1 MKKKL
6 HLLFV
11 LLFFCACAVPG
22 LGMVFFGESQ
32 AAANEVL
39 SPKPSLTQPD
49 GSVNLN
55 IMSDAADYFA
65 DRFAFRQE
73 LITADSAWKAAL
85 FHTSSQEQVS
95 LGREDWLFY
104 AETEDDFTG
113 ADLLTQRQ
121 VWAIRRSLELAQGY
135 VESKGASFLF
145 TVAPNKLT
153 LYPEHGPQ
161 GLEPGEVTALS
172 QVTGALAESSVPYS
186 DLVAA
191 FSQQE
196 EDLYHKWDS
205 HWTYKGAALAHDTLL
220 ADLGRTGDMFQR
232 EGYYE
237 KDHQGDLY
245 VMLYPASDELE
256 DQWHFSQDLAFE
268 YTTPIRDVDD
278 LRIETTSAGTNGNL
292 LMFRDSFGNT
302 LHSLLAES
310 FGHAVFSR
318 STPYNLGAMDA
329 LQADTVILEIVER
342 NLKNLAEYPFI
353 FPAPWTEASAS
364 PLQPQDTGETLT
376 VSAAESPQAAGY
388 LTVTGELPSCGDSS
402 PVYLRAG
409 GYQFEASPVG
419 SGGSQPGTYPFT
431 AYLPAGTDLTGAQ
444 ILWQDET
451 GAWLQASLA
460 AQG

>member
-172 QVTGALAESSVPYS
+172 QVTAALGESSVPYS

-245 VMLYPASDELE
+245 VMLYPASHELE

-268 YTTPIRDVDD
+268 YATPIRDVDD

-318 STPYNLGAMDA
+318 ATPYDLGTMDTI
-329 LQADTVILEIVER
+329 QADTVILEIVER
-342 NLKNLAEYPFI
+342 NLKNLAEYPFVL
-353 FPAPWTEASAS
+353 PAPQTDLTLASWGASREEAAIAV
-364 PLQPQDTGETLT
+364 QAVENPQF
-376 VSAAESPQAAGY
+376 PGY
-388 LTVTGELPSCGDSS
+388 LTVTGNLPGCDDDSPICLVVGDTA
-402 PVYLRAG
+402 Y
-409 GYQFEASPVG
+409 EASPVG
-419 SGGSQPGTYPFT
+419 SGGSQPGNYPFT
-431 AYLPAGTDLTGAQ
+431 AYLPAGTDLTGAVA
-444 ILWQDET
+444 LYRT
-451 GAWLQASLA
+451 GGESVFCALGQA
-460 AQG
+460 G

>member
-55 IMSDAADYFA
+55 VMSDAADYFA

-135 VESKGASFLF
+135 VESKGASFLV

-172 QVTGALAESSVPYS
+172 QVTAALGESSVPYS

-205 HWTYKGAALAHDTLL
+205 HWTYKGAALAHDALV
-220 ADLGRTGDMFQR
+220 AGLGKTDQEPFFSGT
-232 EGYYE
+232 Y
-237 KDHQGDLY
+237 HQGEPHLGDLY
-245 VMLYPASDELE
+245 EMLYPTGTETEEDAAYDRPFAFSYVRPIRSAE
-256 DQWHFSQDLAFE
+256 DQFIQTENPDRSG
-268 YTTPIRDVDD
+268 
-278 LRIETTSAGTNGNL
+278 SL
-292 LMFRDSFGNT
+292 LMFRDSFGNL
-302 LHSLLAES
+302 LHTFLADAYGQAAFSRAMPYTMSLLDQT
-310 FGHAVFSR
+310 G
-318 STPYNLGAMDA
+318 
-329 LQADTVILEIVER
+329 ADTVLIEIVER
-342 NLKNLAEYPFI
+342 NLDWWATQAPI
-353 FPAPWTEASAS
+353 FPAPERVLTGTPPAGEAQVQYAVTEDGLL
-364 PLQPQDTGETLT
+364 PGYVRLEGRLTGAVDEN
-376 VSAAESPQAAGY
+376 
-388 LTVTGELPSCGDSS
+388 S
-402 PVYLRAG
+402 PVYVKLGERL
-409 GYQFEASPVG
+409 YEACPVG
-419 SGGSQPGTYPFT
+419 VAGKGTPFT
-431 AYLPAGTDLTGAQ
+431 LYVPQDEAQLTPEILYQSDGQLQTTGAVR
-444 ILWQDET
+444 
-451 GAWLQASLA
+451 
-460 AQG
+460 

>member
-172 QVTGALAESSVPYS
+172 QVTAALGESSVPYS

-245 VMLYPASDELE
+245 VMLYPASHELE

-268 YTTPIRDVDD
+268 YATPIRDVDD

-318 STPYNLGAMDA
+318 STPYDLGAMDA
-329 LQADTVILEIVER
+329 IQADTVILEIVER
-342 NLKNLAEYPFI
+342 NLKNLAEYPFVL
-353 FPAPWTEASAS
+353 PAPQTDLTLASWGASREEAAIAV
-364 PLQPQDTGETLT
+364 QAVENPQF
-376 VSAAESPQAAGY
+376 PGY
-388 LTVTGELPSCGDSS
+388 LTVTGNLPGCDDDSPICLVVGDTA
-402 PVYLRAG
+402 Y
-409 GYQFEASPVG
+409 EASPVG
-419 SGGSQPGTYPFT
+419 SGGSQAGNYPFT
-431 AYLPAGTDLTGAQ
+431 AYLPAGTDLTGAVA
-444 ILWQDET
+444 LYRT
-451 GAWLQASLA
+451 GGESVFCALGQA
-460 AQG
+460 G

>member
-55 IMSDAADYFA
+55 VMSDAADYFA

-172 QVTGALAESSVPYS
+172 QVTAALGESSVPYS

-245 VMLYPASDELE
+245 VMLYPASNELE
-256 DQWHFSQDLAFE
+256 DQ
-268 YTTPIRDVDD
+268 
-278 LRIETTSAGTNGNL
+278 
-292 LMFRDSFGNT
+292 
-302 LHSLLAES
+302 
-310 FGHAVFSR
+310 
-318 STPYNLGAMDA
+318 
-329 LQADTVILEIVER
+329 
-342 NLKNLAEYPFI
+342 
-353 FPAPWTEASAS
+353 
-364 PLQPQDTGETLT
+364 
-376 VSAAESPQAAGY
+376 
-388 LTVTGELPSCGDSS
+388 
-402 PVYLRAG
+402 
-409 GYQFEASPVG
+409 
-419 SGGSQPGTYPFT
+419 
-431 AYLPAGTDLTGAQ
+431 
-444 ILWQDET
+444 
-451 GAWLQASLA
+451 
-460 AQG
+460 

>member
-55 IMSDAADYFA
+55 VMSDAADYFA

-172 QVTGALAESSVPYS
+172 QVTAALGESSVPYS
-186 DLVAA
+186 DLAAA

-318 STPYNLGAMDA
+318 ATPYDLGAMDTI
-329 LQADTVILEIVER
+329 QADTVILEIVER
-342 NLKNLAEYPFI
+342 NLKNLAEYPFVL
-353 FPAPWTEASAS
+353 PAPQTDLTLASWGADREEAAIAV
-364 PLQPQDTGETLT
+364 QAVENPQF
-376 VSAAESPQAAGY
+376 PGY
-388 LTVTGELPSCGDSS
+388 LTVTGNLPGCDDDSPIYLVAGDTA
-402 PVYLRAG
+402 Y
-409 GYQFEASPVG
+409 EASPVG
-419 SGGSQPGTYPFT
+419 SGGSQAGNYPFT
-431 AYLPAGTDLTGAQ
+431 AYLPAGTDLTGAVA
-444 ILWQDET
+444 LYRT
-451 GAWLQASLA
+451 GGESVFCALGQA
-460 AQG
+460 G

>member
-1 MKKKL
+1 MKRKL
-6 HLLFV
+6 KALFV
-11 LLFFCACAVPG
+11 LLFFCACAVPS
-22 LGMVFFGESQ
+22 LGMLVVGESQ
-32 AAANEVL
+32 ASANEVL
-39 SPKPSLTQPD
+39 SPKPQLKNPD
-49 GSVNLN
+49 GSWNLEF
-55 IMSDAADYFA
+55 IPDAGDYFA

-73 LITADSAWKAAL
+73 LITADSAWKAGL
-85 FHTSSQEQVS
+85 FHTSSQEQVA
-95 LGREDWLFY
+95 LGQDGWLFY
-104 AETEDDFTG
+104 AETLDDYTG
-113 ADLLTQRQ
+113 ADALTDRQ
-121 VWAIRRSLELAQGY
+121 VWAIARSLQLAQEY
-135 VESKGASFLF
+135 VESKGGSFLF
-145 TVAPNKLT
+145 TVAPNKLS
-153 LYPEHGPQ
+153 LYPQYGPG
-161 GLEPGEVTALS
+161 GLERGEVTALS
-172 QVTGALAESSVPYS
+172 QVTEALGENGVPYS
-186 DLVAA
+186 DLYSA
-191 FSQQE
+191 FTQQAE
-196 EDLYHKWDS
+196 VLYHQWDS
-205 HWTYKGAALAHDTLL
+205 HWTYKGAALAHDVLL
-220 ADLGRTGDMFQR
+220 SDLGLAGDMFQR
-232 EGYYE
+232 EGSYV

-256 DQWHFSQDLAFE
+256 DQWHFSNDLAFE
-268 YTTPIRDVDD
+268 YATPIRDVDD